1 MSNFKIF
8 SFKKIL
14 FLSFLYIIIFMGYGY
29 YTYKAQEKDTLKRIK
44 QELLHGA
51 VNVPL
56 LLPKNYHDKDFIH
69 NRPSKQED
77 LANIIKLSKS
87 IEHTNLAYIYSFIQ
101 EKNGTILFSSSSATQ
116 KEIDANESD
125 LYSFDT
131 YEDTHLL
138 SLFQNGTVGK
148 PIYTDTADKWGHFLS
163 VYVLEQTPHGRKYIV
178 GADYKQQDLH
188 GLKQTIIHNII
199 YFITFIFI
207 LIVFIYLLS
216 NYSIM
221 HFLKK
226 ELKKK
231 TKQLK
236 SAYERDK
243 NTQLKNKAKL
253 FFDIDKLAHSCCIAI
268 VDIEKFSMI
277 NDVYGYNYGNK
288 YLIYVASLLM
298 QHTHKVQECKL
309 YKLESDL
316 FCIISTQN
324 TSIDRFEQDIYKLIR
339 SISKEKFKYQHYESG
354 ISLRAGIADLSRK
367 DNPLMQAEIALKNA
381 KEHRQHTMIY
391 TSSMDINAK
400 NKKVLDDINNAI
412 EKQQVFAYFQPI
424 YDLQTKTITK
434 YESLIRIKTQEG
446 KIVPPAHFLDLAKKT
461 VLYKELTDIMIQ
473 KVVCA
478 AQENP
483 HLNFSLNLSS
493 IDIENETLTNH
504 LLNTITQ
511 ANIGTQITF
520 EILESEEFK
529 NFTSLLNFINE
540 AKKLGIKIS
549 IDDFGSGYSNIA
561 NTIKLEIDYL
571 KIDGSLITNILTN
584 PRYEKI
590 LKSIINFAHEIGAL
604 TIAEFVE
611 NEAIAQK
618 MQELH
623 VDMIQGYHIGKP
635 SPVLCTTTKT

>member
-1 MSNFKIF
+1 
-8 SFKKIL
+8 
-14 FLSFLYIIIFMGYGY
+14 
-29 YTYKAQEKDTLKRIK
+29 
-44 QELLHGA
+44 
-51 VNVPL
+51 
-56 LLPKNYHDKDFIH
+56 
-69 NRPSKQED
+69 
-77 LANIIKLSKS
+77 
-87 IEHTNLAYIYSFIQ
+87 
-101 EKNGTILFSSSSATQ
+101 
-116 KEIDANESD
+116 
-125 LYSFDT
+125 
-131 YEDTHLL
+131 
-138 SLFQNGTVGK
+138 
-148 PIYTDTADKWGHFLS
+148 
-163 VYVLEQTPHGRKYIV
+163 
-178 GADYKQQDLH
+178 
-188 GLKQTIIHNII
+188 
-199 YFITFIFI
+199 
-207 LIVFIYLLS
+207 
-216 NYSIM
+216 
-221 HFLKK
+221 
-226 ELKKK
+226 
-231 TKQLK
+231 
-236 SAYERDK
+236 
-243 NTQLKNKAKL
+243 
-253 FFDIDKLAHSCCIAI
+253 
-268 VDIEKFSMI
+268 
-277 NDVYGYNYGNK
+277 
-288 YLIYVASLLM
+288 
-298 QHTHKVQECKL
+298 
-309 YKLESDL
+309 
-316 FCIISTQN
+316 
-324 TSIDRFEQDIYKLIR
+324 
-339 SISKEKFKYQHYESG
+339 
-354 ISLRAGIADLSRK
+354 
-367 DNPLMQAEIALKNA
+367 MQAEIALKNA

-635 SPVLCTTTKT
+635 SPVLCRTTKT